1 MQIDSGTVISLISLV
16 ICVSTF
22 FINNKKSNKTDGF
35 ELGSF
40 MGEMRT
46 ELTNIKTLIEEL
58 KHDHK
63 EVDKKIHEAIIN
75 HEAIYHGKGE

>member
-1 MQIDSGTVISLISLV
+1 MQIDSGTVISLISLI
-16 ICVSTF
+16 ICTSTF
-22 FINNKKSNKTDGF
+22 FLNNKKTNKTDGF

-58 KHDHK
+58 KNDNK

>member
-1 MQIDSGTVISLISLV
+1 MQIDLGTGISILSLI

-22 FINNKKSNKTDGF
+22 FMNNKKSNKTDGF

-40 MGEMRT
+40 TGEMRT

-75 HEAIYHGKGE
+75 HETIFHKKGV